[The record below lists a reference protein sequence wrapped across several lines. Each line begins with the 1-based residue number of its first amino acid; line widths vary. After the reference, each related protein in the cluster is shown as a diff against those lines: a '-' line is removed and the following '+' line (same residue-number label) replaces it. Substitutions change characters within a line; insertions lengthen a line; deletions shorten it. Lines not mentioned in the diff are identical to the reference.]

1 MGVHVIKKE
10 PGVDRSRILCPQ
22 CGQPLGE
29 NHVCGRPQP
38 GVRPMTE
45 QQAAQAQQK
54 FFEWLNH
61 VVADID
67 RRLKQLEEAT
77 TNLINQVDHQE
88 GRLDRVE
95 RRHAKEKGVVKKL
108 AKKVGVAYETE

>member
-1 MGVHVIKKE
+1 MGVKVIKNE

-22 CGQPLGE
+22 CGQPFGE
-29 NHVCGRPQP
+29 NHVCGQPQP
-38 GVRPMTE
+38 GAKPMTE

-61 VVADID
+61 VVQDID

-77 TNLINQVDHQE
+77 INLINQNNHQE
-88 GRLDRVE
+88 GRLNRVE
-95 RRHAKEKGVVKKL
+95 KRHSKEKKVVKKL
-108 AKKVGVAYETE
+108 AKKAGIDYEA